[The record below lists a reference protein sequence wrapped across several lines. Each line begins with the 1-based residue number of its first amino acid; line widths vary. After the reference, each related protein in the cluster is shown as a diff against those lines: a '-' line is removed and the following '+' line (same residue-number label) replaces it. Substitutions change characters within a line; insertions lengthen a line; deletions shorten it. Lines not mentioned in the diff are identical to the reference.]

1 MKKNSSN
8 PTRRTAVSRCF
19 LGVLGGVVPLSWA
32 QTPYPEKLVKIVV
45 PYPPGGAVDQVTR
58 RIAQKLT
65 DQTGQSFIVENKAGA
80 TGTIGALQVARSA
93 PDGYTLMANDTTY
106 SILPNVFKKLPW
118 DYDQDLVPV
127 IAFNFAPMALVVA
140 SDSPFKTVADL
151 VAYSKANPGKLNYGT
166 GGAGTTP
173 HFSTEALKS
182 VAKLDATH
190 VPFKGAGEATLAL
203 MGHSIDFQI
212 ASTPGVMGQVKGGKL
227 RLLAVSGDKRLRAVP
242 ETPTFDEAGI
252 KGYGVINFTGL
263 WAPKGMAAAAI
274 QRLQK
279 EIGMAMASAD
289 IQKFADDLGAVPKVV
304 EGAAFAKMLGENTQL
319 WSKVAAS
326 AQIEKQ

>member
-1 MKKNSSN
+1 MNIQLKPS
-8 PTRRTAVSRCF
+8 RRAATVLCLLTISCAGAFNASAQAV
-19 LGVLGGVVPLSWA
+19 
-32 QTPYPEKLVKIVV
+32 YPEKLVKIVV

-58 RIAQKLT
+58 RVAQKLT
-65 DQTGQSFIVENKAGA
+65 EQTGQSFIVENKAGG

-127 IAFNFAPMALVVA
+127 AAFNFAPMALVVA
-140 SDSPFKTVADL
+140 ADSNFKTVADL
-151 VAYSKANPGKLNYGT
+151 VAYSKSNPGKLNYGT

-182 VAKLDATH
+182 VSKLDATH

-227 RLLAVSGDKRLRAVP
+227 RLLAISGDKRLKAAP
-242 ETPTFDEAGI
+242 DTPTFDEAGI
-252 KGYGVINFTGL
+252 RGYGVINFTGL
-263 WAPKGMAAAAI
+263 WLPKGTPAAVV

-279 EIGMAMASAD
+279 EIGVAMASVD

-304 EGAAFAKMLGENTQL
+304 DGAAFAKMLAENTQL

-326 AQIEKQ
+326 AQIDKQ

>member
-1 MKKNSSN
+1 MNFRYQIAGLLSSLSLI
-8 PTRRTAVSRCF
+8 A
-19 LGVLGGVVPLSWA
+19 PLALA
-32 QTPYPEKLVKIVV
+32 QPAWPDKAIKIVV

-58 RIAQKLT
+58 RVAQKLT
-65 DQTGQSFIVENKAGA
+65 EQMGQSLFVENKAGG

-127 IAFNFAPMALVVA
+127 AAFNFAPMALVVA
-140 SDSPFKTVADL
+140 ADSNYKTVADL

-203 MGHSIDFQI
+203 LGHTIDFQI
-212 ASTPGVMGQVKGGKL
+212 ASTPGVMGQVRGGKL
-227 RLLAVSGDKRLRAVP
+227 RLLAISGDKRLKAAP
-242 ETPTFDEAGI
+242 DTPTFEEAGI
-252 KGYGVINFTGL
+252 RGYGVINFTGL
-263 WAPKGMAAAAI
+263 WAPKGTPAPVL

-279 EIGMAMASAD
+279 EIGIAMASAE

-304 EGAAFAKMLGENTQL
+304 DGAAFGKMLADNTQL

>member
-1 MKKNSSN
+1 MNFHYKIAGLLCS
-8 PTRRTAVSRCF
+8 VS
-19 LGVLGGVVPLSWA
+19 LIAPLAMA
-32 QTPYPEKLVKIVV
+32 QATYPDKAIKIVV

-58 RIAQKLT
+58 RVAQKLT
-65 DQTGQSFIVENKAGA
+65 EQMGQSLFVENKAGG

-127 IAFNFAPMALVVA
+127 AAFNFAPMALVVA
-140 SDSPFKTVADL
+140 ADSNYKTVADL

-203 MGHSIDFQI
+203 LGHTIDFQI
-212 ASTPGVMGQVKGGKL
+212 ASTPGVMGQVRGGKL
-227 RLLAVSGDKRLRAVP
+227 RLLAISGDKHLKAAP
-242 ETPTFDEAGI
+242 DTPTFEEAGI
-252 KGYGVINFTGL
+252 RGYGVINFTGL
-263 WAPKGMAAAAI
+263 WAPKGTPAPVL

-279 EIGMAMASAD
+279 EIGIAMASAD

-304 EGAAFAKMLGENTQL
+304 DGAAFGKMLADNTQL

-326 AQIEKQ
+326 AKIEKQ

>member
-1 MKKNSSN
+1 MKN
-8 PTRRTAVSRCF
+8 PLKISRRAAAVLCVFAATSTIVASA
-19 LGVLGGVVPLSWA
+19 LA
-32 QTPYPEKLVKIVV
+32 QGAYPDKLVKIVV

-58 RIAQKLT
+58 RSAQKLT
-65 DQTGQSFIVENKAGA
+65 EQTGQSFIVENKAGG
-80 TGTIGALQVARSA
+80 TGTIGALQVARA
-93 PDGYTLMANDTTY
+93 AADGYTLMANDTTY
-106 SILPNVFKKLPW
+106 SILPTVFRKLPW

-127 IAFNFAPMALVVA
+127 AAFNFAPMALVVA
-140 SDSPFKTVADL
+140 GDSNFKTLADL
-151 VAYSKANPGKLNYGT
+151 IAYSKANPGKLNYGT

-182 VAKLDATH
+182 VASLDATH

-227 RLLAVSGDKRLRAVP
+227 RLLAVSGDKRLKAVP
-242 ETPTFDEAGI
+242 DTPTFEEAGI
-252 KGYGVINFTGL
+252 RGYGVINFTGL
-263 WAPKGMAAAAI
+263 WTPKGTPPAAM

-279 EIGMAMASAD
+279 EIGLAMASAD

-304 EGAAFAKMLGENTQL
+304 DGTAFARMLAENTQL
-319 WSKVAAS
+319 WRKVAS
-326 AQIEKQ
+326 TAQIEKQ

>member
-1 MKKNSSN
+1 MNIRYKIAGLLSSLSLI
-8 PTRRTAVSRCF
+8 A
-19 LGVLGGVVPLSWA
+19 PLALA
-32 QTPYPEKLVKIVV
+32 QPAWPDKAIKIVV

-65 DQTGQSFIVENKAGA
+65 EQMGQSLFVENKAGG

-127 IAFNFAPMALVVA
+127 AAFNFAPMALVVA
-140 SDSPFKTVADL
+140 ADSNYKTVADL

-203 MGHSIDFQI
+203 LGHTIDFQI
-212 ASTPGVMGQVKGGKL
+212 ASTPGVMGQVRGGKL
-227 RLLAVSGDKRLRAVP
+227 RLLAISGDKRLKAAP
-242 ETPTFDEAGI
+242 DTPTFEEAGI
-252 KGYGVINFTGL
+252 RGYGVINFTGL
-263 WAPKGMAAAAI
+263 WAPKGTPAPVL

-279 EIGMAMASAD
+279 EIGIAMASAD

-304 EGAAFAKMLGENTQL
+304 DGAAFGKMLADNTQL